1 MKYLSLLLAFI
12 VIPTLALAQSTSP
25 NPDPLAAVPQTLE
38 TAGDPAEIITFSE
51 FPVGT
56 FISDQYSD
64 RGIIFGGDNPFI
76 STDAA
81 NPTSPVLSGSP
92 RFFGAIAGDFVAPVD
107 GATPAIVES
116 FSLDAGFFDELGSTR
131 IEWFEPDGQKLGQ
144 RTNSQNGIESFLIE
158 GGNIASWRISIQE
171 NEPAGYAI
179 DNFSSKPVQA
189 SMLFRE
195 KRESDKDGSWG
206 FGGDEVPGFD
216 HVAFQRNNLV
226 FESHPGYP
234 SGTYVSEDGTETA
247 SVAQF
252 FGIQAQHTK
261 ETFKHDLRI
270 GDPRGSPVIDFE
282 EIPIDAAL
290 AVEIEN
296 KMQALS
302 GGFQGIDFSSF
313 EGIELTLSPAAQ
325 KGGGGTFTCV
335 GFVEFA
341 AEQAGHNSGQGF
353 VRNAFES
360 FTYLDPN
367 VFPPVLRTAPLLS
380 PQLLNYS
387 MKGAANINSILQWF
401 QGLLD
406 PVDFIITD
414 PLGRRLGH
422 SNQLGE
428 INEIPKAFFSGD
440 GELEQFLIP
449 NPVAGTYTVELIG
462 LGDQVAG
469 AVASSLREIGINEFL
484 AVGETDTFT
493 FEIALVVGGPGDVN
507 RDGLIN
513 QQDVDELNT
522 LLNTFTNDPNDPGD
536 INGDGLLSIADVALL
551 EELISGG
558 SVRKV
563 EIDIMPGSD
572 NNPINL
578 TSSVIPVAI
587 LTTSVASGDEMDFDA
602 AQVAASSLTL
612 SGAASLAKGRSG
624 NFGSLEDVDG
634 DGDQD
639 LVVQFP
645 TAELQLAEVDNKLVL
660 EGETLDG
667 TAIMGMDFIEVVP
680 AE

>member
-1 MKYLSLLLAFI
+1 M
-12 VIPTLALAQSTSP
+12 
-25 NPDPLAAVPQTLE
+25 
-38 TAGDPAEIITFSE
+38 
-51 FPVGT
+51 
-56 FISDQYSD
+56 
-64 RGIIFGGDNPFI
+64 
-76 STDAA
+76 
-81 NPTSPVLSGSP
+81 
-92 RFFGAIAGDFVAPVD
+92 
-107 GATPAIVES
+107 
-116 FSLDAGFFDELGSTR
+116 
-131 IEWFEPDGQKLGQ
+131 
-144 RTNSQNGIESFLIE
+144 
-158 GGNIASWRISIQE
+158 
-171 NEPAGYAI
+171 
-179 DNFSSKPVQA
+179 
-189 SMLFRE
+189 
-195 KRESDKDGSWG
+195 
-206 FGGDEVPGFD
+206 
-216 HVAFQRNNLV
+216 AFQRNNLV

-247 SVAQF
+247 SVTAIR
-252 FGIQAQHTK
+252 GTQAQHTK
-261 ETFKHDLRI
+261 ETFKHDSKLA
-270 GDPRGSPVIDFE
+270 GASNSPVIDFE
-282 EIPIDAAL
+282 EIPIDMAL
-290 AVEIEN
+290 AEEIEN
-296 KMQALS
+296 QMTSLS
-302 GGFQGIDFSSF
+302 GGFQGIDFSSL

-325 KGGGGTFTCV
+325 KGGDGTFTCV

-353 VRNAFES
+353 VRNVFES
-360 FTYLDPN
+360 FPYLDVS
-367 VFPPVLRTAPLLS
+367 VFPPELRTLPLLS

-422 SNQLGE
+422 SFQLGE

-449 NPVAGTYTVELIG
+449 NPVAGTYTIELIG

-469 AVASSLREIGINEFL
+469 AVASSLQEKGINEFL
-484 AVGETDTFT
+484 ADGETDTFT

-507 RDGLIN
+507 RDGLIDL
-513 QQDVDELNT
+513 QDVDELNMH
-522 LLNTFTNDPNDPGD
+522 LDTFTNDPNDPGD
-536 INGDGLLSIADVALL
+536 INGDGLLSNVDVALL
-551 EELISGG
+551 EELISGR

-563 EIDIMPGSD
+563 EIDIKPGSD

-578 TSSVIPVAI
+578 TSTVIPVAI

-602 AQVAASSLTL
+602 AQVVASSLSL
-612 SGAASLAKGRSG
+612 SGAASLAKGMSG

-645 TAELQLAEVDNKLVL
+645 TAELQLNEVDNKLVL

-667 TAIMGMDFIEVVP
+667 TAIMGMDFIEVMP